1 MLKLKPKPK
10 LNLEQLERI
19 LEMFENSI
27 GTIES
32 EIKEIIENNNWTDKE
47 KKAWTEETIKDLK
60 KEKAM
65 FEQVKKVTEWE
76 ATASQAKR

>member
-10 LNLEQLERI
+10 LNLEHLARI

-27 GTIES
+27 GTMES
-32 EIKEIIENNNWTDKE
+32 EIKEIIESDDWTDKE
-47 KKAWTEETIKDLK
+47 KKDWTQEMIEDLN

-76 ATASQAKR
+76 ATASHAKR